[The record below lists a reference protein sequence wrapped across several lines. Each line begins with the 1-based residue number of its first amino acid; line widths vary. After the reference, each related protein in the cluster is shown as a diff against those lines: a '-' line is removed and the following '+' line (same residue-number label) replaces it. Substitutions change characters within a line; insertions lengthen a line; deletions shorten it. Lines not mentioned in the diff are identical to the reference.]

1 MSDVPRPDHV
11 ILYVSDLE
19 ASVRFN
25 RDAVGLE
32 HRFTDAGYAEF
43 GTGDT
48 RFARYERRRAD
59 WLTGH
64 SVTPGPAGEVVLLVD
79 DVDAVAAALRGRGVP
94 PLAGP
99 TDRSWGPPD
108 AARR

>member
-1 MSDVPRPDHV
+1 MSDVPRLDHV

-43 GTGDT
+43 GTATPASPATSGG
-48 RFARYERRRAD
+48 AP
-59 WLTGH
+59 TG
-64 SVTPGPAGEVVLLVD
+64 
-79 DVDAVAAALRGRGVP
+79 
-94 PLAGP
+94 
-99 TDRSWGPPD
+99 
-108 AARR
+108 